1 MFFAIFLYVYFAD
14 IDLLN
19 IQCIDIMIEVINF
32 MDWFYQ
38 NRKKKGGLEGIKLE
52 SLGLVIG
59 ISQLVLSCNNH
70 RLQSPVWREF
80 GRRFIHRIRMVFKR
94 WRDAGYFANFVHSLW
109 RCDRNFP
116 QPLFSWEQL
125 DIRAR
130 ARSFFVLPRYLT
142 VALSGP
148 GGPRVI

>member
-19 IQCIDIMIEVINF
+19 IQCIDNMIEVINF

-38 NRKKKGGLEGIKLE
+38 NRKKWWIRGNKAGI
-52 SLGLVIG
+52 LGPRHWYIF
-59 ISQLVLSCNNH
+59 QLVLSCNNH

-125 DIRAR
+125 DIRVR